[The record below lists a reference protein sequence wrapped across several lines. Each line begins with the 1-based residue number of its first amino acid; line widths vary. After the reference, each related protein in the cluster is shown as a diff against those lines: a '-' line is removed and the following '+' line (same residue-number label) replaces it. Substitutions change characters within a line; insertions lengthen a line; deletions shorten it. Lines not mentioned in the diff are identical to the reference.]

1 MIPSASPA
9 PSGRPTARRTQAE
22 RSDATTARLV
32 AAAQRLFGRDGYATT
47 SIVAVAASAGVTKGA
62 AYHHFAGKA
71 DLFHAVFVRE
81 QQEIAAELERAAA
94 EEADARSA
102 LRRGCRRFL
111 EHCLDPGFRRIT
123 LLDAPAVLGWE
134 TVREI
139 QYAHT
144 LRVLTQGMRMAAA
157 EGHFGEGGDLDV
169 RCQLM
174 FGALCEAGM
183 LLARSPDPASA
194 LTSVTAEAER
204 LLAALST
211 PQGPGTRSYGD

>member
-1 MIPSASPA
+1 MPSA
-9 PSGRPTARRTQAE
+9 RPTGRRTQAE

-32 AAAQRLFGRDGYATT
+32 AAAQRHFGRDGYATT
-47 SIVAVAASAGVTKGA
+47 SIVAVAATAGVTKGA
-62 AYHHFAGKA
+62 AYHHFRGKA

-81 QQEIAAELERAAA
+81 QEEIAAELERAAA
-94 EEADARSA
+94 EEPDAWSA

-111 EHCLDPGFRRIT
+111 EHCLDPGFRRIV
-123 LLDAPAVLGWE
+123 LLDATAVLGWE

-144 LRVLTQGMRMAAA
+144 LRVLRDGMRAAA
-157 EGHFGEGGDLDV
+157 GAGHFAEGDLDV

-204 LLAALST
+204 LLTALAA
-211 PQGPGTRSYGD
+211 PGSQAFPG